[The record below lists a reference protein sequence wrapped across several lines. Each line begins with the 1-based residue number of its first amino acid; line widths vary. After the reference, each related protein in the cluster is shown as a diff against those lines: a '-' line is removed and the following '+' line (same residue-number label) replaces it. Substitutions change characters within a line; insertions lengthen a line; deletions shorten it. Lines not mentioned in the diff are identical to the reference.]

1 VFSCVA
7 FFNYCGGKMP
17 NLPIYFTPAVAIA
30 RYLTQPPSVKIVPYS
45 EYTLWCTSRDW
56 VLVFGTVPI
65 IAHLV
70 PNSTWHLRSV
80 RHLGQ
85 APEGEATREAVLAGF
100 GQWAYGRC
108 HSQSVPKD
116 ICHERPFLVLSPA
129 GCLGRKG

>member
-1 VFSCVA
+1 
-7 FFNYCGGKMP
+7 MP

-30 RYLTQPPSVKIVPYS
+30 RYLAQPSSVKIVPH
-45 EYTLWCTSRDW
+45 TA
-56 VLVFGTVPI
+56 PI

-85 APEGEATREAVLAGF
+85 APEGEAVLAGF

-108 HSQSVPKD
+108 HSQSVPED
-116 ICHERPFLVLSPA
+116 TCYECPVLVLSPA